1 MLRYL
6 LILLFPL
13 QLLAQFTYVPDDNFE
28 QRLINL
34 GYDFNLDDYVETSSI
49 DTVTY
54 LDIPNQGISDV
65 TGLEAFVSLRYLFC
79 QSNEISV
86 LDLHNLSQ
94 LFEVNCASNQ
104 LVSVDVRNGNNSGL
118 WYWNSM
124 GNSSLNCIDV
134 DDVFYADYAWATDSW
149 TQFSNN
155 CNPSSVN
162 QFVAHKKLIKVLD
175 VFGRNVTPKP
185 NMTLFYVYDDGTIEK
200 KIMIK

>member
-1 MLRYL
+1 MSRYL

-13 QLLAQFTYVPDDNFE
+13 QLFAQFTYVPDDNFE

-134 DDVFYADYAWATDSW
+134 DDVLYADYAWATDSW

-162 QFVAHKKLIKVLD
+162 QYVNHKKLIKVLD
-175 VFGRNVTPKP
+175 VFGRNITPKP
-185 NMTLFYVYDDGTIEK
+185 NMTLFYVYEDGTIEK